1 MNNKLLDLDKIID
14 KKTAATK
21 DIRAEI
27 RAKLPNIYLS
37 KESLAKL
44 ESFGFGRAEI
54 LMSRTPKDFV
64 STSSEEV
71 LHEFG
76 FLPEFDGAKALK
88 LMTKDYV
95 VKNYSELTD
104 NLGAK
109 IDFNYIFSEDLP
121 RELAEFYAEQL
132 VGYSIDHNRLASYL
146 QQRAIFFL
154 ANILMLYGAK
164 PMKVMKKL
172 DADEIKTHATTFKRY
187 GLKYSE
193 IKERIEKCS
202 KTPSEGVVTYIGRY
216 GRVYQSL
223 PIQHIICLNCLANH
237 VYYGLR
243 RKHYCCDRCAMVFRY
258 KIEARREVR
267 EEIKA
272 KEIKERIA
280 SNDKMAITRADR
292 KRFESNTKK
301 ALYEEIAKR
310 FYKNR
315 IITEEEKIK
324 IAKHIDRIYDN
335 FYTSKESPAYTSPDK
350 VIIMYRQQECR
361 RNERK
366 QKQKI

>member
-1 MNNKLLDLDKIID
+1 MSNKLLDLDKVIGRNN
-14 KKTAATK
+14 ATTK
-21 DIRAEI
+21 EVRAKI

-37 KESLAKL
+37 EDSLAKL

-54 LMSRTPKDFV
+54 LMSHTPKDFI
-64 STSSEEV
+64 SASSEKV

-76 FLPEFDGAKALK
+76 FLPEFNGDIALK

-109 IDFNYIFSEDLP
+109 IDFNFIFNKDLP

-132 VGYSIDHNRLASYL
+132 VGCSIDHNRLASYL

-154 ANILMLYGAK
+154 ANVLMLYGAK

-202 KTPSEGVVTYIGRY
+202 KTPSEGVVNYIGRY

-223 PIQHIICLNCLANH
+223 PIQHITCLNCLANH
-237 VYYGLR
+237 VYYGFWR
-243 RKHYCCDRCAMVFRY
+243 RHYCCDRCAIVFRY
-258 KIEARREVR
+258 KIEARREVKK
-267 EEIKA
+267 EIEA
-272 KEIKERIA
+272 KENKGKTA
-280 SNDKMAITRADR
+280 SNDKTTITRADR
-292 KRFESNTKK
+292 KRFEYDTKK
-301 ALYEEIAKR
+301 ALREEIVKR

-315 IITEEEKIK
+315 LVTEEENTK
-324 IAKHIDRIYDN
+324 IAKHIDRLYDN
-335 FYTSKESPAYTSPDK
+335 FYRSKNSPAYISPDK
-350 VIIMYRQQECR
+350 VIIMYRQECVHR
-361 RNERK
+361 E
-366 QKQKI
+366 QKK